1 MSRTERLLELLQI
14 LRRHRAPVAG
24 ASLAADLNISIRTLY
39 RDIATLQGQGAEI
52 EGEPGLGY
60 VLKPGFMLPPL
71 MFSIDELEAVVLGI
85 QWVSRQT
92 EDTRLTRAAGNALS
106 KIGAVLPDDLR
117 REIDSGTLYVTGR
130 RTDPMQID
138 PSLLRDAIRKEIK
151 LRIGYRDD
159 SGQETERVIWPFVI
173 GFFEQHKVVGAWC
186 ELRNDYRHFRLDRIA
201 TLAATGE
208 RAPRR
213 RHAMLKEWREKL
225 DAEASARA
233 EARRAETAAE
243 N

>member
-1 MSRTERLLELLQI
+1 VSRTERLLELLQI
-14 LRRHRAPVAG
+14 LRRHRAPVSG
-24 ASLAADLNISIRTLY
+24 STLAADLNISIRTLY

-71 MFSIDELEAVVLGI
+71 MFSIDEIEALMLGG
-85 QWVSRQT
+85 QWVGRQT
-92 EDTRLTRAAGNALS
+92 DDARLSRAAGNALS
-106 KIGAVLPDDLR
+106 KIAAVLPDDLR
-117 REIDSGTLYVTGR
+117 REIDSGTLYVAGR
-130 RTDPMQID
+130 RGEQSQID
-138 PSLLRDAIRKEIK
+138 PSLLRDAIRREIK

-159 SGQETERVIWPFVI
+159 AGKETERVIWPFVI
-173 GFFEQHKVVGAWC
+173 GFFEQHRVVGAWC

-201 TLAATGE
+201 TAAATGE

-225 DAEASARA
+225 DQEAA
-233 EARRAETAAE
+233 ARRQSTAAE

>member
-1 MSRTERLLELLQI
+1 M
-14 LRRHRAPVAG
+14 
-24 ASLAADLNISIRTLY
+24 
-39 RDIATLQGQGAEI
+39 
-52 EGEPGLGY
+52 
-60 VLKPGFMLPPL
+60 
-71 MFSIDELEAVVLGI
+71 
-85 QWVSRQT
+85 
-92 EDTRLTRAAGNALS
+92 S
-106 KIGAVLPDDLR
+106 KIGALLPDHLR
-117 REIDSGTLYVTGR
+117 REVDTGTGYVTGR
-130 RTDPMQID
+130 RPDPVQID

-151 LRIGYRDD
+151 LRIEYRDD
-159 SGQETERVIWPFVI
+159 AGQDTERVIWPFVI

-225 DAEASARA
+225 DAEAA
-233 EARRAETAAE
+233 ARRQAMRSQTAAE

>member
-1 MSRTERLLELLQI
+1 MSRTERLLDLLQM

-24 ASLAADLNISIRTLY
+24 ASLAAELDISIRTLY

-60 VLKPGFMLPPL
+60 VLRPGFMLPPL
-71 MFSIDELEAVVLGI
+71 MFSIDELEALIVGA
-85 QWVSRQT
+85 QWAGKQS
-92 EDTRLTRAAGNALS
+92 DDNRLSKAAGSALS
-106 KIGAVLPDDLR
+106 KIAAVLPDDLR
-117 REIDSGTLYVTGR
+117 REIDAGTLYVTER
-130 RTDPMQID
+130 RPKPVQID

-159 SGQETERVIWPFVI
+159 AGQETERIIMPLVI

-213 RHAMLKEWREKL
+213 RHAMLKEWRERM
-225 DAEASARA
+225 DAEMV
-233 EARRAETAAE
+233 ARREAAAR

>member
-1 MSRTERLLELLQI
+1 MSRTERLLDLLQI
-14 LRRHRAPVAG
+14 LRRHRAPVSG
-24 ASLAADLNISIRTLY
+24 SSLAAELDISIRTLY

-60 VLKPGFMLPPL
+60 VLRPGFMLPPL
-71 MFSIDELEAVVLGI
+71 MFSIDELEALILGA
-85 QWVSRQT
+85 QWAGRQSDDSR
-92 EDTRLTRAAGNALS
+92 LSKAAGSALS

-117 REIDSGTLYVTGR
+117 REIDAGTLYVTER
-130 RTDPMQID
+130 RNRPVQVD

-159 SGQETERVIWPFVI
+159 AGAETERVIWPFVI

-186 ELRNDYRHFRLDRIA
+186 ELRNDYRHFRIDRIA
-201 TLAATGE
+201 SLAATGE

-213 RHAMLKEWREKL
+213 RHAMLKEWRELL
-225 DAEASARA
+225 DARA
-233 EARRAETAAE
+233 EARAAAGPT
-243 N
+243 

>member
-1 MSRTERLLELLQI
+1 MSRTERLLDLLQI
-14 LRRHRAPVAG
+14 LRRHRAPVSG
-24 ASLAADLNISIRTLY
+24 ASLAAELDISIRTLY

-52 EGEPGLGY
+52 DGEPGLGY

-71 MFSIDELEAVVLGI
+71 MFSIDELEALILGA
-85 QWVSRQT
+85 QWAGRQNDDSR
-92 EDTRLTRAAGNALS
+92 RSKAAGSALS
-106 KIGAVLPDDLR
+106 KIAAVLPDELR
-117 REIDSGTLYVTGR
+117 RETEAGTLYVTGR
-130 RTDPMQID
+130 RNAPVQVD

-151 LRIGYRDD
+151 LRIAYRDD
-159 SGQETERVIWPFVI
+159 AGQETERVIWPFVI
-173 GFFEQHKVVGAWC
+173 GLFEQHKVVGAWC

-225 DAEASARA
+225 DREMAERYGNEAAAR
-233 EARRAETAAE
+233 